1 MIEWDVAELA
11 RRAGITTRTLRHYD
25 QIGLLAPSRVT
36 AAGVR
41 HYDADAVARLQRI
54 LLLRD
59 VGMPLAKIA
68 ELLEHEDE
76 AEEVAAL
83 EEHIK
88 VLESQRAALAVRIK
102 AVQHLLEA
110 RRHGREPDPDVLLEG
125 FNDRYEAEVVRR
137 WGRDAYEAGNRW
149 WHDKTFAQ
157 QQAWKQ
163 ESEQLVADWLRT
175 FRSGVTPGSAP
186 AREMV
191 RRHLGWL
198 SRIPGTPTHAGDHGR
213 ALEMITGLAHMY
225 VEDPGLRH
233 AFGGE
238 EGSRFV
244 RDALLRHAPDLVPG

>member
-41 HYDADAVARLQRI
+41 HYDSDAVARLQRI

-59 VGMPLAKIA
+59 VGMPLAQIA

-76 AEEVAAL
+76 VQEVAAL
-83 EEHIK
+83 EDHIR
-88 VLESQRAALAVRIK
+88 VLKSQRAAVEVRITAVR
-102 AVQHLLEA
+102 HLLEA
-110 RRHGREPDPDVLLEG
+110 RRNGREPDPDILLEG
-125 FNDRYEAEVVRR
+125 FNDRYEAEVVQR
-137 WGRDAYEAGNRW
+137 WGREAYEAGNRW
-149 WHDKTFAQ
+149 WHGKTLSQ
-157 QQAWKQ
+157 QQEWKR
-163 ESEQLVADWLRT
+163 ESEQLVADWVRT
-175 FRSGVTPGSAP
+175 FRSGVTPGSTP
-186 AREMV
+186 AREMTK
-191 RRHLGWL
+191 RHIEWL
-198 SRIPGTPTHAGDHGR
+198 SRIPGTPTHAGDHGQ

-238 EGSRFV
+238 ESSRFV
-244 RDALLRHAPDLVPG
+244 RDALLVHAADLLQH

>member
-1 MIEWDVAELA
+1 MVEWGVAELA

-59 VGMPLAKIA
+59 VGMPLAQIA
-68 ELLEHEDE
+68 DLLEHVDE
-76 AEEVAAL
+76 VEEVAAL
-83 EEHIK
+83 EEHIT
-88 VLESQRAALAVRIK
+88 VLESQRAALEVRIK
-102 AVQHLLEA
+102 AVRHLLEA
-110 RRHGREPDPDVLLEG
+110 RRNGWDPDPDVLLEG

-149 WHDKTFAQ
+149 WHGKTLSQ
-157 QQAWKQ
+157 QQAWKH
-163 ESEQLVADWLRT
+163 ESEQLVADWLKA
-175 FRSGVTPGSAP
+175 FRSGATPGSAP

-191 RRHLGWL
+191 RRHIEWL
-198 SRIPGTPTHAGDHGR
+198 SRIPGTPTHAGDHAP

-225 VEDPGLRH
+225 VTDPGLRH

-244 RDALLRHAPDLVPG
+244 RDALLAHAADLLQP